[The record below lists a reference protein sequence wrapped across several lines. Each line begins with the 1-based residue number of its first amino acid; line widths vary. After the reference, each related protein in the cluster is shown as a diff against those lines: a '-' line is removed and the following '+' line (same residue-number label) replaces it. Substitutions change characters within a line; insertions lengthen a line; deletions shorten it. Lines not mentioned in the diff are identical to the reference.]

1 LKYFIKGFQLAN
13 CKLQSANCNTKMAKI
28 FRYKLDD
35 TIMTLIAQ
43 FAKIHE
49 KEDRHAYKEAWAI
62 WLIDN
67 QDMVNR
73 EVNRLEEL
81 DYNGDILDKMFKAGR
96 YYFREKVPKKKIVA
110 ANEVAANKVAN
121 EVAAA
126 PQVAAAN
133 EVAAKKKT
141 RDYIVMDPVLI
152 QAMDAHLKLKMKA
165 QSFKPAAAYTDFCL
179 QHSEILQKETLR
191 LLQNIT
197 KEKLTAKIK
206 KTYKNRYFILQQQ

>member
-1 LKYFIKGFQLAN
+1 
-13 CKLQSANCNTKMAKI
+13 MAKI

-43 FAKIHE
+43 FAKIHQL
-49 KEDRHAYKEAWAI
+49 EDRHAYKEAWEI
-62 WLIDN
+62 WVIDN

-73 EVNRLEEL
+73 EVARLEQL
-81 DYNGDILDKMFKAGR
+81 NYTGDILDKMFKAGR
-96 YYFREKVPKKKIVA
+96 YYFREKAPKKKAQAQAKAIEASAKAVQT
-110 ANEVAANKVAN
+110 VQQ
-121 EVAAA
+121 
-126 PQVAAAN
+126 PT
-133 EVAAKKKT
+133 KKKT
-141 RDYIVMDPVLI
+141 RDYIVMDPLLI

-165 QSFKPAAAYTDFCL
+165 QAFKPAAAYLDFCIEYPEL
-179 QHSEILQKETLR
+179 LQKETLR

>member
-1 LKYFIKGFQLAN
+1 MKYFIKGFQLAN
-13 CKLQSANCNTKMAKI
+13 NTKMAKI

-73 EVNRLEEL
+73 EVTRLEEL

-96 YYFREKVPKKKIVA
+96 YYFREKAPKKKASA
-110 ANEVAANKVAN
+110 AQASSAQASAAQASS
-121 EVAAA
+121 AQASA
-126 PQVAAAN
+126 PP
-133 EVAAKKKT
+133 EPPKKKT
-141 RDYIVMDPVLI
+141 REYIVMDPVLI

-165 QSFKPAAAYTDFCL
+165 QSFKPAVAYTDFCL

>member
-1 LKYFIKGFQLAN
+1 MKYFIKGFQLAN
-13 CKLQSANCNTKMAKI
+13 NTKMAKI

-73 EVNRLEEL
+73 EVTRLEEL

-96 YYFREKVPKKKIVA
+96 YYFREKAPKKKASAQPNEQASA
-110 ANEVAANKVAN
+110 AQAQPNEVASANKLVAPA
-121 EVAAA
+121 E
-126 PQVAAAN
+126 P
-133 EVAAKKKT
+133 AKKKT

-165 QSFKPAAAYTDFCL
+165 QSFKPAVAYTDFCL

>member
-1 LKYFIKGFQLAN
+1 
-13 CKLQSANCNTKMAKI
+13 MAKI

-96 YYFREKVPKKKIVA
+96 YYFREKAPKKKIVV
-110 ANEVAANKVAN
+110 ANEVAANKVAAN
-121 EVAAA
+121 KVAA
-126 PQVAAAN
+126 PQLAAKQQASA
-133 EVAAKKKT
+133 EPAKKKT

>member
-1 LKYFIKGFQLAN
+1 
-13 CKLQSANCNTKMAKI
+13 
-28 FRYKLDD
+28 
-35 TIMTLIAQ
+35 
-43 FAKIHE
+43 
-49 KEDRHAYKEAWAI
+49 
-62 WLIDN
+62 
-67 QDMVNR
+67 MVNR
-73 EVNRLEEL
+73 EVTRLEEL

-96 YYFREKVPKKKIVA
+96 YYFREKAPKKKASA
-110 ANEVAANKVAN
+110 AQASSAQAS
-121 EVAAA
+121 A
-126 PQVAAAN
+126 PP
-133 EVAAKKKT
+133 EPAKKKT

-165 QSFKPAAAYTDFCL
+165 QSFKPAVAYTDFCL